1 MKNKT
6 YLATGVSLLV
16 LLLTGVVQR
25 QAIGPSIGGFGP
37 ASAEASDFDGDPIAA
52 RQQADIAV
60 MKRFRPGYPFW
71 ENIFTIRDGYI
82 VFGSAADGRALVAFP
97 AAGDWTRSARWYDR
111 SLATL
116 LKGRELP
123 RSLDD
128 RREYVARLLEAVAG
142 PVLHNET
149 RGDFA
154 APGIERYGAFFG
166 EWAAIYERFG
176 VPGEIGLAQALLES
190 GFEGRR
196 RSEANA
202 VGLCQWLETN
212 WDQLDRLDP
221 AVIESGN
228 QTTQA
233 AYCGAYLAV
242 LATKYGSFIPALS
255 EHHAGATNVG
265 RILVNGARLGGTN
278 ARERY
283 LLGAE
288 LARDLRSIGHE
299 AYSDIYVSYGP
310 RSYRYAEIVFGNTF
324 AIGKVLSGTPQ
335 QAIHAMRTT
344 RTIPIAEVAQR
355 TRLGVEEI
363 RRFNPALV
371 SRVPAGATLYLPA
384 QHGSLGR
391 DVAFWHRPASTEYL
405 SILREFVRLDVQPEA
420 WDRPAFQRT
429 LKEFQRRFR
438 ETDTEEG
445 TVMATVLEYVRRDAA
460 TSGRRRILAE
470 YRESDHIR
478 ALFAHGI
485 SELDGSLALAAGA
498 LAADALAAE

>member
-1 MKNKT
+1 MTKKT

-25 QAIGPSIGGFGP
+25 QGPGPSIAGFGP
-37 ASAEASDFDGDPIAA
+37 SAAEASDFDGDPIAA
-52 RQQADIAV
+52 RQQADVVA

-111 SLATL
+111 SLANL

-123 RSLDD
+123 RSLDE
-128 RREYVARLLEAVAG
+128 RREYVARLLQAAVG

-154 APGIERYGAFFG
+154 APGIRRYGSFFG
-166 EWAAIYERFG
+166 DWSAIYQRFG

-196 RSEANA
+196 RSEADA

-221 AVIESGN
+221 GVIESGN

-233 AYCGAYLAV
+233 AYCGAYLSV

-265 RILVNGARLGGTN
+265 RILVNGSRLGGGSP
-278 ARERY
+278 RERY
-283 LLGAE
+283 FLGAE
-288 LARDLRSIGHE
+288 LARDLRSIGR
-299 AYSDIYVSYGP
+299 ADYSDIYVSYGP

-324 AIGKVLSGTPQ
+324 AIGKVLSGAPQ

-355 TRLGVEEI
+355 TRLSVEEI

-384 QHGSLGR
+384 HDASFGR
-391 DVAFWHRPASTEYL
+391 DVAFWHRPATAEYQ
-405 SILREFVRLDVQPEA
+405 SILEEFVRLDVQPEA
-420 WDRPAFQRT
+420 WDRPAFQPT
-429 LKEFQRRFR
+429 LKDFVRRFR
-438 ETDTEEG
+438 ATDTEEG

-460 TSGRRRILAE
+460 TSGRRRILAD
-470 YRESDHIR
+470 YQQSDDIR
-478 ALFAHGI
+478 ALFERGV
-485 SELDGSLALAAGA
+485 SELDVAAPV
-498 LAADALAAE
+498 AAE